1 MIENSIEDED
11 LQSLKIL
18 TIGESGVGKSSII
31 LRYTENKFSESF
43 LSTIGIDFKSKTNY
57 FDNKKYCL
65 KIWDTAG
72 QERFKT
78 ITQQY
83 FKGSDVNLLIFDLTN
98 MNSFKK
104 MQNWIDSITESIGNS
119 TFILVGNK
127 NDLINEKIV
136 NDEIIDEFCSI
147 NKIKYISVSAKTGDN
162 ITKLFQFV
170 VEEFLNKSFST
181 NSTSVNISNSNFSES
196 FVKEIKENGKMH
208 FNNKSAITVK
218 KIKIN
223 KINKDLNNNKNKKC
237 CKKN

>member
-1 MIENSIEDED
+1 
-11 LQSLKIL
+11 
-18 TIGESGVGKSSII
+18 
-31 LRYTENKFSESF
+31 
-43 LSTIGIDFKSKTNY
+43 
-57 FDNKKYCL
+57 
-65 KIWDTAG
+65 
-72 QERFKT
+72 
-78 ITQQY
+78 
-83 FKGSDVNLLIFDLTN
+83 
-98 MNSFKK
+98 

-170 VEEFLNKSFST
+170 IEEFLNKSFST